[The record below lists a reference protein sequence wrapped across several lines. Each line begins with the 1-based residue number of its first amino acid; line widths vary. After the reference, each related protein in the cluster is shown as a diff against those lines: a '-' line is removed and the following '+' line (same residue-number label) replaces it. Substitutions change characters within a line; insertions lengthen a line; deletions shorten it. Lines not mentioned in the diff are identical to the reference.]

1 MKRFL
6 FLSLCLYGYMAVAS
20 DAAQLPERSVSL
32 EATELLTRE
41 ALARYSAPGK
51 ITRYT
56 HLVRLL
62 QKPVSELGEPALNLR
77 IPVQSWENGRTKT
90 MIYAQEAWISADMM
104 TVRGRKVRVEQLS
117 ETGEVETVVRA
128 KEVQID
134 RAKMLAVVSGSIS
147 ADVGTDHLEGRG
159 ALIDFNAQYLKVL
172 QHASI
177 TTQRAKDADLTNRGM
192 F

>member
-1 MKRFL
+1 MKRFF
-6 FLSLCLYGYMAVAS
+6 FLGFCLCAVMAVAS
-20 DAAQLPERSVSL
+20 ETAQVPERVGSL

-41 ALARYSAPGK
+41 ALKRYAAPGK
-51 ITRYT
+51 ISRYA
-56 HLVRLL
+56 HLVKLL
-62 QKPVSELGEPALNLR
+62 QKPVSELGEPAVNLR

-104 TVRGRKVRVEQLS
+104 TIRGRQVRVEQLS
-117 ETGEVETVVRA
+117 ESGELEMEVRA

-134 RAKMLAVVSGSIS
+134 RTQMLAVVSGAIS
-147 ADVGTDHLEGRG
+147 ADLETDHLEGRG

-172 QHASI
+172 QDASI
-177 TTQRAKDADLTNRGM
+177 TTKRAKDADLTSRGM